1 MVSVER
7 SWLGIEICYVV
18 EKYSVI
24 FITQLSKPA
33 FFGISEWST
42 VAKEGQE
49 AANSANKHIK
59 NTYFVSLSC
68 TAFRKNPA
76 NTHNQKQDCA
86 VTTWRNV

>member
-7 SWLGIEICYVV
+7 SWLGIEICHVV

-24 FITQLSKPA
+24 FITLSKPA

-68 TAFRKNPA
+68 TGKTLQTHTTKNK
-76 NTHNQKQDCA
+76 T
-86 VTTWRNV
+86 VL